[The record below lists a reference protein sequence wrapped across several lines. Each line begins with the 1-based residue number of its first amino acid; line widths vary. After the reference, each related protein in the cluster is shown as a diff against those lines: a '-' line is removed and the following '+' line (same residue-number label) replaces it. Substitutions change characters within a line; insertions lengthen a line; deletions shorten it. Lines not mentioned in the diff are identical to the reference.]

1 MRSFLDRF
9 NSFNPI
15 ISLEPRPPLRVGISC
30 GDLNGIGIEVVL
42 KCFEDA
48 RMLAD
53 VTPVLYASAHAVSHH
68 RKTLKLDEVQF
79 HRVNDAREALPKK
92 LNLVNVWEEEV
103 AIELGKPSGALAAYA
118 IKSLEAAAQDLA
130 SGKVD
135 VLVTAPIDKHAMQQ
149 AGFAYPGHTEF
160 LQHMAGS
167 ESDVLMLLMAEGL
180 RVGTVTGH
188 IPISDVAQAITTDR
202 IMAKAR
208 LLHQSLLRDLAIVE
222 PRIAILGLNPHA
234 GDGGALGSEDKERI
248 APAVRKL
255 NEEGISAMGPYAADG
270 FFGNGS
276 YQHFDGVLAMYHD
289 QGLAPFKALSF
300 GNGVNFTAG
309 LPIVRTSP
317 DHGTGLDIAGQ
328 GIANEASFRAAVWM
342 AADIYRNREHYKTI
356 GTNPLQPQKREKERR
371 EG

>member
-1 MRSFLDRF
+1 VSF
-9 NSFNPI
+9 
-15 ISLEPRPPLRVGISC
+15 
-30 GDLNGIGIEVVL
+30 
-42 KCFEDA
+42 
-48 RMLAD
+48 
-53 VTPVLYASAHAVSHH
+53 H
-68 RKTLKLDEVQF
+68 RKALKLDEVQF

-92 LNLVNVWEEEV
+92 LNLVNVWEEDI
-103 AIELGKPSGALAAYA
+103 AIELGKPSGQLAAYA

-135 VLVTAPIDKHAMQQ
+135 VLVTAPIDKHSMQQ

-160 LQHMAGS
+160 LQQMAGS
-167 ESDVLMLLMAEGL
+167 DSEVLMVLVGEGL

-188 IPISDVAQAITTDR
+188 IPLKDVAAAITTER
-202 IMAKAR
+202 ILTKAR
-208 LLHQSLLRDLAIVE
+208 LLHQSLMRDFGIMD

-234 GDGGALGSEDKERI
+234 GDGGTLGSEDKERI

-255 NEEGISAMGPYAADG
+255 NDEGIKAMGPYAADG
-270 FFGNGS
+270 FFGSGG
-276 YQHFDGVLAMYHD
+276 YTHFDGVLAMYHD

-300 GNGVNFTAG
+300 GNGVNVTAG

-328 GIANEASFRAAVWM
+328 GVADESSFRAAVWM
-342 AADIYRNREHYKTI
+342 ACDIKRNRELFREI
-356 GTNPLQPQKREKERR
+356 NANPLQPQKREKERK

>member
-1 MRSFLDRF
+1 MS
-9 NSFNPI
+9 
-15 ISLEPRPPLRVGISC
+15 EPRQPIRIGISC
-30 GDLNGIGIEVVL
+30 GDLNGIGLEVVL

-53 VTPVLYASAHAVSHH
+53 VTPVLYCSAKVVSHH
-68 RKTLKLDEVQF
+68 RKVLNLEEVQF

-92 LNLVNVWEEEV
+92 LNLVNIWEDDLEL
-103 AIELGKPSGALAAYA
+103 ELGKPSSQLAAFA
-118 IKSLEAAAQDLA
+118 INSLEAAAQDLA

-135 VLVTAPIDKHAMQQ
+135 VLVTAPIDKNAMQQ

-160 LQHMAGS
+160 LQHMAGGDG
-167 ESDVLMLLMAEGL
+167 EVLMLLVGEGL
-180 RVGTVTGH
+180 RVGCVTGH
-188 IPISDVAQAITTDR
+188 MPLKDVSAAITTEK

-208 LLHQSLLRDLAIVE
+208 ILHQSLLRDFGVLE
-222 PRIAILGLNPHA
+222 PRIALLGLNPHA

-248 APAVRKL
+248 APAARRL
-255 NEEGISAMGPYAADG
+255 TDEGIKTMGPFAADG

-276 YQHFDGVLAMYHD
+276 YKHFDGVLAMYHD

-300 GNGVNFTAG
+300 GHGVNFTAG

-317 DHGTGLDIAGQ
+317 DHGTGFDIAGQ
-328 GIANEASFRAAVWM
+328 GIADEGSIRAAVWL
-342 AADIYRNREHYKTI
+342 AVDILQNRERYKLI
-356 GTNPLQPQKREKERR
+356 SANQLQPQKREKERK